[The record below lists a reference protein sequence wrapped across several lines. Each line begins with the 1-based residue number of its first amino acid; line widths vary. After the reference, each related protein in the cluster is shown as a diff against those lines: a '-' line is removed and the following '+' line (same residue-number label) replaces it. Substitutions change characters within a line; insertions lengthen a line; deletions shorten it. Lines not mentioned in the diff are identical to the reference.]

1 MSGKTAIVSVHM
13 ANIHFSV
20 VAMQKAVV
28 ERLAP
33 PGVPFHQLRVDR
45 PHADSLDAF
54 LDETDCDTVVVLDI
68 DCIPLH
74 ADALPMLCGEAAQGR
89 LVGAAQRA
97 NHIDNGGHLYAG
109 PFCMA
114 FTRDLWTRLGR
125 PSFRET
131 ARGDVGEELT
141 YRCEEEGVGVR
152 LLWPT
157 AVEVPLWPLRGEAVF
172 GYGTEYESAF
182 WHCFE
187 IRDPR
192 NQLRFTNR
200 CFRVLDER

>member
-1 MSGKTAIVSVHM
+1 MSGNAAIVSVYM

-28 ERLAP
+28 EQLAP
-33 PGVPFHQLRVDR
+33 PDMPFHQLRVDR
-45 PHADSLDAF
+45 PHAESLDAF
-54 LDETDCDTVVVLDI
+54 LNETDFDTVVVLDI

-74 ADALPMLCGEAAQGR
+74 GDALPMLRDEAAKGQ
-89 LVGAAQRA
+89 LVGAVQRA
-97 NHIDNGGHLYAG
+97 NHIANGGHLYAG

-114 FTRDLWTRLGR
+114 FTRDLWARLGK
-125 PSFRET
+125 PSFQGT
-131 ARGDVGEELT
+131 VRGDVGEELT

-152 LLWPT
+152 MLWPT
-157 AVEVPLWPLRGEAVF
+157 AVEEPLWPLRDGAVF

-200 CFRVLDER
+200 CFRALEGR